1 MPVTSL
7 AMGVCLGAL
16 GLGLISYIGF
26 RVSRF
31 GVWGLVPLVAYRDQL
46 GLLSGLGFTGFGTE
60 EENARALIPA
70 DSCQMIRGKPVL

>member
-1 MPVTSL
+1 MQVTSL

-46 GLLSGLGFTGFGTE
+46 GLL
-60 EENARALIPA
+60 A
-70 DSCQMIRGKPVL
+70 KV